1 MTILSSLP
9 ALAAATS
16 STQGDLLSR
25 IFVFDRYGELL
36 HMLQNSIFAG
46 AVLGLIGGFVGIFV
60 MMRDHAFAVHGIS
73 EMSLPC

>member
-9 ALAAATS
+9 ALAAAAS

-36 HMLQNSIFAG
+36 HMLQNSILR
-46 AVLGLIGGFVGIFV
+46 V
-60 MMRDHAFAVHGIS
+60 
-73 EMSLPC
+73 PCWASSVASSVSS